1 MTHFVLNDLRCNT
14 YQSRRRQRS
23 SWPAGGPAHSAM
35 HERERGMSIS
45 TRGSAVPYEA
55 PRSPGFRRMFREG
68 HLTLGLFF
76 AIESYVTDMPTMAG
90 QVELA
95 RKAEADG
102 FAALWTRDVPLRDPT
117 FGEVGQIFDPWVWR
131 GYVTAHTSTI
141 ALATGAI
148 VLPIIRC
155 TWRRRP
161 RPCTTCRWDGSC
173 WGGLRRPANR
183 VSRVRSR
190 YRSGWLTFSR
200 VACIHARR
208 GAARRLAWCRI
219 NAWRIAWRRACSNA
233 AL

>member
-190 YRSGWLTFSR
+190 YRSGWL
-200 VACIHARR
+200 
-208 GAARRLAWCRI
+208 
-219 NAWRIAWRRACSNA
+219 
-233 AL
+233 

>member
-1 MTHFVLNDLRCNT
+1 M
-14 YQSRRRQRS
+14 
-23 SWPAGGPAHSAM
+23 AGGPAHGAM
-35 HERERGMSIS
+35 HEWERGMSIS
-45 TRGSAVPYEA
+45 TRGPAVPYEA

-161 RPCTTCRWDGSC
+161 RPCTTCRRDGSC
-173 WGGLRRPANR
+173 WGASGDRPIEFPAFGRDIEAR
-183 VSRVRSR
+183 VNFFTSRLHTCSPRCAK
-190 YRSGWLTFSR
+190 T
-200 VACIHARR
+200 
-208 GAARRLAWCRI
+208 RLV
-219 NAWRIAWRRACSNA
+219 SN
-233 AL
+233 

>member
-1 MTHFVLNDLRCNT
+1 
-14 YQSRRRQRS
+14 
-23 SWPAGGPAHSAM
+23 
-35 HERERGMSIS
+35 MSIS

-102 FAALWTRDVPLRDPT
+102 FAALWTRDVPLRGPT

-161 RPCTTCRWDGSC
+161 RPCTTCRRDGSC
-173 WGGLRRPANR
+173 WGFSGDRPIEFPAFGR
-183 VSRVRSR
+183 DIEA
-190 YRSGWLTFSR
+190 G
-200 VACIHARR
+200 
-208 GAARRLAWCRI
+208 G
-219 NAWRIAWRRACSNA
+219 
-233 AL
+233 